1 MTGRSWGLF
10 TLNRDDFKMK
20 IKSQDR
26 SAFLYGSA
34 VLWENWLQFLLVD
47 VHILLVAGWAGSGVA
62 PEATNTV
69 TACIIGRYF

>member
-1 MTGRSWGLF
+1 MTGRSWGVF

-20 IKSQDR
+20 IKSRDR

-47 VHILLVAGWAGSGVA
+47 VHILLVAGWAGNGGA
-62 PEATNTV
+62 LEATNTV
-69 TACIIGRYF
+69 TACIIGRHF